1 MALHRFI
8 LAAPVALLLAAGCS
22 SAPTR
27 TPAISAPTAPAASTA
42 SSSPASAAPAAPA
55 GLSGKWSGQ
64 YGGSYSGT
72 FILRWHQDG
81 SKLSGT
87 IRLSA
92 PATTM
97 PIHGTVNGCV
107 IRFGTVGS
115 VGITYSGS
123 VSGNSMSGSYQVA
136 SGNGAGGHWSA
147 ARVS

>member
-1 MALHRFI
+1 MPLHRFI
-8 LAAPVALLLAAGCS
+8 LVAPLALLLAAACS
-22 SAPTR
+22 SAPTG
-27 TPAISAPTAPAASTA
+27 TTTTSTTSAPAAGTA
-42 SSSPASAAPAAPA
+42 ASSPASVTPAAPA

-81 SKLSGT
+81 SRLSGT

-97 PIHGTVNGCV
+97 PIHGTVNGGV

-123 VSGNSMSGSYQVA
+123 VSGNSMSGSYQVV

-147 ARVS
+147 ARAS